1 MDTQRHGRA
10 ELCATARSTART
22 VIDFQFLWMGAAPL
36 SLPAMMATAVERRG
50 NRSEAHVP
58 PLSVSAG
65 PNTSAIILGNP
76 DRSIGINPSFVHIS
90 DLFSATMPGGLP
102 DSVCPFVLLLILW
115 KNWDSRNKK
124 VLQALEIDT
133 KISIKA
139 IIDDV
144 VVWSHRSRLRH

>member
-76 DRSIGINPSFVHIS
+76 DPLVARRSVADDAPAFCMWVGYKPGSDELRAVQLSDGCLSFRCSIIA
-90 DLFSATMPGGLP
+90 DLRWLA
-102 DSVCPFVLLLILW
+102 V
-115 KNWDSRNKK
+115 
-124 VLQALEIDT
+124 Q
-133 KISIKA
+133 
-139 IIDDV
+139 
-144 VVWSHRSRLRH
+144 